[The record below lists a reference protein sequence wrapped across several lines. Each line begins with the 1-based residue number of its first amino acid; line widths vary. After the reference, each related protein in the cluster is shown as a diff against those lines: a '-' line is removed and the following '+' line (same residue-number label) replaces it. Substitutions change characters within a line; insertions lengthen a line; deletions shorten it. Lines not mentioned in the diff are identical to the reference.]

1 MKLFTKFNSFKNKIA
16 IVQDDKNYKYSDLIY
31 FSKKFSKLIAKN
43 SLVVL
48 IARNEI
54 ESISLYVSSVING
67 YFLIILDGSSNIN
80 FFSTVIKNFKPNYI
94 FYPKEYINTNK
105 KNKKI
110 FFSNYCLEE
119 ISKKKKDI
127 NKKNSI
133 ILTTS
138 GTTSNPKFVR
148 LSNYNLFINTKQINN
163 YLNISKKDITI
174 TTLPMAYSFGLSI
187 LNTHLEV
194 GGSIVINNDPIYS
207 KNFWKKVNIYKVC
220 SFGTVPAVYQY
231 LKKINFDK
239 FVSNSIRY
247 LTVAGGKTDK
257 EVLMYL
263 YKMCKKKGIKFF
275 VMYGQTEAS
284 PRMSYFDLTKYP
296 KKLESIG
303 KSLPDTK
310 FEIYKNELIF
320 TGDNVSLGYA
330 KNLNDL
336 KKGDINKGKIKT
348 GDLGF
353 KDNENFYFLTGR
365 KKRISKLFGL
375 RINLDDIESVL
386 KKKNINAKAIIN
398 DNKIKIKSLYLKDHD
413 KIKSVIFNKFKI
425 NKNYIEI
432 INYTKKE
439 EKLNF
444 KNLI

>member
-16 IVQDDKNYKYSDLIY
+16 IVQDDKNYKYSDLVY

-67 YFLIILDGSSNIN
+67 YFLIILDESSDIN

-163 YLNISKKDITI
+163 YLNIRKKDITI

-187 LNTHLEV
+187 LNTHLEA
-194 GGSIVINNDPIYS
+194 GGTIVINNDPIYS

-263 YKMCKKKGIKFF
+263 YKMCKKK
-275 VMYGQTEAS
+275 TS
-284 PRMSYFDLTKYP
+284 S
-296 KKLESIG
+296 
-303 KSLPDTK
+303 
-310 FEIYKNELIF
+310 
-320 TGDNVSLGYA
+320 
-330 KNLNDL
+330 
-336 KKGDINKGKIKT
+336 
-348 GDLGF
+348 
-353 KDNENFYFLTGR
+353 FL
-365 KKRISKLFGL
+365 
-375 RINLDDIESVL
+375 
-386 KKKNINAKAIIN
+386 
-398 DNKIKIKSLYLKDHD
+398 
-413 KIKSVIFNKFKI
+413 
-425 NKNYIEI
+425 
-432 INYTKKE
+432 
-439 EKLNF
+439 
-444 KNLI
+444 